1 MQGVILAAGI
11 SKRLRPLTDVTPK
24 CLLEINT
31 KNILH
36 RTIDNLTHNGIK
48 DLVIVTGYKEDM
60 IKDYI
65 AKHLPGL
72 NPTFITNT
80 GHESNNN
87 AYSLWMTK
95 GFVKDG
101 IVLLDSDIIFDKGI
115 ITDLLNSEHENAIA
129 VNCNC
134 EADEEQIKV
143 TMDDDMKITGIG
155 KEIKLGDSKGESIGI
170 EKFSAYYMK
179 ELYNIL
185 EDRIVKQNLVN
196 EFYERSFKEIIQKN
210 DKRNSIY
217 GVDVSNYNCMEIDT
231 IEDFNSAQG
240 LNI

>member
-65 AKHLPGL
+65 GKHLPGL

-95 GFVKDG
+95 DVVKDG
-101 IVLLDSDIIFDKGI
+101 IVLLDSDIIFDRGI
-115 ITDLLNSEHENAIA
+115 ITDLLSSEHENAIA

-134 EADEEQIKV
+134 EADE
-143 TMDDDMKITGIG
+143 
-155 KEIKLGDSKGESIGI
+155 
-170 EKFSAYYMK
+170 
-179 ELYNIL
+179 
-185 EDRIVKQNLVN
+185 
-196 EFYERSFKEIIQKN
+196 
-210 DKRNSIY
+210 
-217 GVDVSNYNCMEIDT
+217 
-231 IEDFNSAQG
+231 
-240 LNI
+240 